1 MLVAALAL
9 MWLPSVPWQMVVVLL
24 FVGAP
29 IGPILVTIFKVAGD
43 HTPARRLGF
52 IMTLLSA
59 GITLGTSIG
68 NWVGG
73 EVANAGG
80 HSAAIWVA
88 FGAGVSLLVCGVL
101 FTVVRFEP
109 VSRASARPAAQDVL
123 EPLG

>member
-80 HSAAIWVA
+80 HSAAIWV
-88 FGAGVSLLVCGVL
+88 
-101 FTVVRFEP
+101 P
-109 VSRASARPAAQDVL
+109 SARVCRCWSAACCSPSFDSSR
-123 EPLG
+123 